1 MNKNLKKYKKA
12 LDNISVDDELKEK
25 TLKKLRSLE
34 NLVKEKMTN
43 AVNANTFMPVEV
55 DVKRMLYHMV
65 EIWQQEILGVIK
77 KWKKNFLRKAII
89 HARSK
94 IDKIK

>member
-43 AVNANTFMPVEV
+43 AVNVNTFMPVEV

-65 EIWQQEILGVIK
+65 EI
-77 KWKKNFLRKAII
+77 
-89 HARSK
+89 
-94 IDKIK
+94 